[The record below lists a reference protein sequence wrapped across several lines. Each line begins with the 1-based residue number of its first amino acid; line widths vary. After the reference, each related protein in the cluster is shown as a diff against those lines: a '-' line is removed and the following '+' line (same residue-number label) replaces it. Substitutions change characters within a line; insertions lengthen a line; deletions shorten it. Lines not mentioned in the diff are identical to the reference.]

1 MSSTTP
7 KLPPIAVSTT
17 SRNPELTRRTST
29 TEIEP
34 ASLAGLQRK
43 GSSRD
48 AEHAG
53 ALRVKRSDVGPG
65 VVPLQRQKFAIA
77 STVSTTTS
85 VKLQIREKPKRPSS
99 VLRSGPVQ
107 PPPTKV
113 QGCGDLEQNIS
124 RLGSERCSTTI
135 GGETADSHAFG
146 ERSGEEA
153 RRGGL
158 KLEVN
163 MAFGSGGE
171 EEGEEEGDS
180 PERVVVWSPLQKEEE
195 KEEGIFPSLREGRGL
210 KLDDAKLALEHK
222 RADSLRSLEF
232 GERGSDMGSLQDGME
247 WGSDLG
253 GGMEQGSIH
262 SGMQSSCDVPQNQT
276 QQKSRSP
283 VEDHMSETESA
294 PKMGTGS
301 VGSAGGGGGSG
312 SEGEEGPEQ
321 KGQEDSGA
329 TAVEM
334 TATCPLDP
342 ASPEEV
348 VHDSTPLEEDFVT
361 QDTPVLVQLGITGG
375 KDHPYDDGSKDHPHD
390 DGGKDHPYDDGQSDS
405 ESSSDSSVESSD
417 PWPKSCFLSH
427 AWPLPPSQSHGDQPV
442 PSQQPGAMGMVTLLS
457 PDATEV
463 AYKNVVV
470 VSKDVSTVSK
480 DVQDCPGSA
489 FSLQDSGGTEQTG
502 ALIDGWRG
510 RVSAGEKRPH
520 PQVQIVGWQ
529 SNHEVEPKDC
539 TVKDERVVDSSPLEG
554 DLQLQDGSKQG
565 DLQLQDGSKQ
575 GDLLKDRGSLQD
587 GLFEG
592 TQSFG
597 DLQQSILPHPTAG
610 APPGDGLLGDGLQ
623 GDGLPGDSFQD
634 EGISDDPSGVDLQGD
649 GLQGDG
655 LQGDGLQGDGL
666 QGDGL
671 QGDGLRGD
679 GLPSDGLPGDGHQ
692 GDGLRDDGLP
702 GDGLPGDGL
711 PGDGLQCDG
720 LPGDGLPGDGLP
732 GDGLPG
738 DGLPGDGL
746 PGSGDELS
754 DDGLSGDGL
763 LGNDLQGDGLL
774 GNDLQGDDLPGD
786 ASQKYS
792 SADLAAGDDDAQGQ
806 GCLGEEGPSNGYSS
820 GALVKSSCGI
830 GDVKVRGGAKDEGGV
845 VKDEGVVKNEG
856 GGAKEEGGLV
866 MDGGVVKND
875 GGVVKDEGGVVK
887 DEGGGVKNE
896 GGGAKDEGGVVKDGG
911 VVKNEG
917 GVVKNEGGVV
927 KNEGGVVK
935 NEGGVVKYVGGGAK
949 DEGGGSVDMMGGSV
963 GPRAKGECGMKETS
977 QATDV
982 SVDKATA
989 TDDFAVSL
997 HLSIMHVHRYVAYV
1011 CVFHLSLSGVPCL
1024 HRQTTDTGR
1033 HCPREGTE
1041 SGVQTC
1047 HQHQTLAP
1055 PGASPHLPH
1064 ILDCTPFSLR
1074 PHPFPPHHP
1083 SLLHSATSSS
1093 APCSLTG
1100 AIPEDAHRSCL
1111 RGLPV
1116 GGSMW
1121 AWSIGCGDRTNL

>member
-7 KLPPIAVSTT
+7 KLPLIAVSTT

-29 TEIEP
+29 TDIEP
-34 ASLAGLQRK
+34 APLAGLQRK
-43 GSSRD
+43 GCSRD

-312 SEGEEGPEQ
+312 SEEVEGPEQ

-334 TATCPLDP
+334 TATCPLDL

-361 QDTPVLVQLGITGG
+361 QDTPALVQLGITGG

-390 DGGKDHPYDDGQSDS
+390 DGSKDHPYDDGQSDS
-405 ESSSDSSVESSD
+405 ESSSDSSVESTD

-489 FSLQDSGGTEQTG
+489 FRLQDSGGTEQTG

-520 PQVQIVGWQ
+520 PQVQFVGWQ
-529 SNHEVEPKDC
+529 SNHEVEPKDR

-575 GDLLKDRGSLQD
+575 GDLLKDRESLQD

-592 TQSFG
+592 TQLFG

-610 APPGDGLLGDGLQ
+610 APPSDGLLGDGIPDDAPPGNGLRGDGAQGEGLSDDPSYDGVQGDGLQGDSFQDEGLSDDPLGVGLPGDGLQ
-623 GDGLPGDSFQD
+623 GDGLPGD
-634 EGISDDPSGVDLQGD
+634 

-655 LQGDGLQGDGL
+655 L
-666 QGDGL
+666 
-671 QGDGLRGD
+671 
-679 GLPSDGLPGDGHQ
+679 PGE
-692 GDGLRDDGLP
+692 
-702 GDGLPGDGL
+702 
-711 PGDGLQCDG
+711 
-720 LPGDGLPGDGLP
+720 
-732 GDGLPG
+732 
-738 DGLPGDGL
+738 GL

-830 GDVKVRGGAKDEGGV
+830 GDMEVRGVVKDEGGVVKNEGGV
-845 VKDEGVVKNEG
+845 VKDEGGVVKNEG
-856 GGAKEEGGLV
+856 GVVKDE
-866 MDGGVVKND
+866 GGVVKNEGGVVKD
-875 GGVVKDEGGVVK
+875 EGGVVKDEGGVVK
-887 DEGGGVKNE
+887 DEGGG
-896 GGGAKDEGGVVKDGG
+896 AKDEGGVVKDEGGVVKDEGGVVKDEGG
-911 VVKNEG
+911 VVKNEGGVVKDEG

-935 NEGGVVKYVGGGAK
+935 DEGGGAK
-949 DEGGGSVDMMGGSV
+949 ADGGGAKAEGGGAKVEGEGSVDMKGGSV

-997 HLSIMHVHRYVAYV
+997 HLSIMHVHRYVACV
-1011 CVFHLSLSGVPCL
+1011 CVHFIFLSQEFLAFTDKPLTLEDIVQGKALSL
-1024 HRQTTDTGR
+1024 
-1033 HCPREGTE
+1033 E
-1041 SGVQTC
+1041 SRPVTSNRPSRPPGLPPTFL
-1047 HQHQTLAP
+1047 TSLTAP
-1055 PGASPHLPH
+1055 PSRSDPAHSHPTIHH
-1064 ILDCTPFSLR
+1064 FCTQP
-1074 PHPFPPHHP
+1074 PHPQLPAALQVLSRRTHTVPA
-1083 SLLHSATSSS
+1083 SEACQWVG
-1093 APCSLTG
+1093 PCG
-1100 AIPEDAHRSCL
+1100 
-1111 RGLPV
+1111 RGQ
-1116 GGSMW
+1116 
-1121 AWSIGCGDRTNL
+1121 